1 MQRPDTY
8 TIWSNA
14 RTVPAARLV
23 AFESWLL
30 EQLRSRLLWP
40 TDPAAAAKQAG
51 QCRAFVLDAVADL
64 GEHGFLF
71 QPRELAALLIEK
83 LDQIARMQKA
93 GNVRELYPYFRAA
106 WRSWVRC
113 SADDLR
119 DKAMLCGSHVQAIT
133 ERALRSTA
141 AAPAPSLC
149 ELAAQVRRER
159 KAQRAA
165 ATNRANSH
173 QEAAHLRDV
182 DAGRCEPDLFSCP

>member
-1 MQRPDTY
+1 MTRPDTY
-8 TIWSNA
+8 TQWANE
-14 RTVPAARLV
+14 RGVPAARLV

-30 EQLRSRLLWP
+30 EQLRSRLVWP

-64 GEHGFLF
+64 GEHGYLF
-71 QPRELAALLIEK
+71 RPRELAALLAEKIE
-83 LDQIARMQKA
+83 QIARLQRA

-113 SADDLR
+113 SAEELR
-119 DKAMLCGSHVQAIT
+119 EKSMLCGSHVQAIT
-133 ERALRSTA
+133 DRMLRGTS

-159 KAQRAA
+159 KAHRAA
-165 ATNRANSH
+165 STTSTPST
-173 QEAAHLRDV
+173 EST
-182 DAGRCEPDLFSCP
+182 PDLFSR